1 MVDQK
6 GGSQPGFL
14 PNPINLAWGVGS
26 LGTITMIN
34 SVASLYLFY
43 LVGVVKISP
52 ALAGALIFASKI
64 VDMVSDPAMGWIS
77 DRTNT
82 RWGRRRPYMFIAS
95 LACPIAMIM
104 LFSVPTESGAV
115 SIPVYVEL
123 SLVFFALA
131 LTAFNVPYLAMPAEM
146 TDNYH
151 ERSNIMSYRAVF
163 LVGGGFVGTAVSGL
177 IIKHFG
183 GGEEAYRIVGYFL
196 ATVTLVSMLIAVLGT
211 KSAKFTQFVPPTIPT
226 INQFRLF
233 LVNKPFL
240 ILGGIKA
247 VQFLQLAA
255 GSAVTLFFFI
265 NVLQKDE
272 GLLFP
277 FGVAVITGSVLSL
290 RLWLPIIKKFGKR
303 ETCMAALFFHAAIHV
318 SWLVATPDEPIVF
331 FLARAF
337 GLGIVSGAILVCG
350 QSMIT
355 DTIEYDRR
363 LSGINREG
371 MYSSVFSFVEKS
383 SNAAGPLVIGL
394 LLSWF
399 GFDAS
404 IPRGE
409 PQSESAIMAIKF
421 GQAWLPAA
429 CSVLMGVGLIFYNLN
444 EERLKA
450 TGVHNL
456 GQKSPQ
462 S

>member
-151 ERSNIMSYRAVF
+151 ERSKY
-163 LVGGGFVGTAVSGL
+163 
-177 IIKHFG
+177 
-183 GGEEAYRIVGYFL
+183 Y
-196 ATVTLVSMLIAVLGT
+196 
-211 KSAKFTQFVPPTIPT
+211 
-226 INQFRLF
+226 
-233 LVNKPFL
+233 
-240 ILGGIKA
+240 
-247 VQFLQLAA
+247 
-255 GSAVTLFFFI
+255 
-265 NVLQKDE
+265 
-272 GLLFP
+272 
-277 FGVAVITGSVLSL
+277 VLSRGVSRRRRFCRYSGFGSDYQTL
-290 RLWLPIIKKFGKR
+290 R
-303 ETCMAALFFHAAIHV
+303 
-318 SWLVATPDEPIVF
+318 
-331 FLARAF
+331 
-337 GLGIVSGAILVCG
+337 
-350 QSMIT
+350 
-355 DTIEYDRR
+355 RR
-363 LSGINREG
+363 RRSLQDCW
-371 MYSSVFSFVEKS
+371 VFSCHCNPCFNVDCRARHKK
-383 SNAAGPLVIGL
+383 
-394 LLSWF
+394 
-399 GFDAS
+399 
-404 IPRGE
+404 R
-409 PQSESAIMAIKF
+409 
-421 GQAWLPAA
+421 
-429 CSVLMGVGLIFYNLN
+429 
-444 EERLKA
+444 
-450 TGVHNL
+450 
-456 GQKSPQ
+456 
-462 S
+462 